1 SEPDYNRF
9 PALKL
14 AYDVLELGGVAGAV
28 YNAAKEVALDAFI
41 ARQIGFL
48 DMAEAVDRT
57 LHRLFAGACELNKDQ
72 NLDNILHADNMGRKI
87 GREEIQA
94 LSA

>member
-1 SEPDYNRF
+1 
-9 PALKL
+9 
-14 AYDVLELGGVAGAV
+14 
-28 YNAAKEVALDAFI
+28 
-41 ARQIGFL
+41 
-48 DMAEAVDRT
+48 
-57 LHRLFAGACELNKDQ
+57 LFAGACELNRDQ